1 MNDRIRELI
10 YKSGNGQLYDGK
22 IYPHLGSR
30 TTDDWE
36 RFAKMI
42 VQECIDQIR
51 LVTPMF
57 QENDFEEG
65 AKWAFK
71 ESILAIE
78 EHFGVE

>member
-36 RFAKMI
+36 RFARMI
-42 VQECIDQIR
+42 VQDVLNLFGDERISLHYLEKPCCED
-51 LVTPMF
+51 
-57 QENDFEEG
+57 
-65 AKWAFK
+65 
-71 ESILAIE
+71 SILLLQSKIKD
-78 EHFGVE
+78 HFDIK